1 MEEGY
6 LLLDENIIYE
16 EGKYYFMMKV
26 HWQGEMSEDRVRS
39 EVKRSWL
46 GETGDISFSELAR
59 QYGAKLLLKKDR
71 TLKEYLE
78 KMLADR
84 RQIAEHLEK
93 KADAANPK
101 TMQRRSEI
109 NEEILLITRALE
121 WYDNGQEAD

>member
-1 MEEGY
+1 
-6 LLLDENIIYE
+6 
-16 EGKYYFMMKV
+16 MMKV

-93 KADAANPK
+93 KADAANQK

-109 NEEILLITRALE
+109 NEEILLIIRALE